1 MDKSELMEGE
11 NAAKYLGVAPATLT
25 TWRHRKYG
33 PAYFKVGRLVY
44 YRAADL
50 MAWLQSQRRDPRAA

>member
-11 NAAKYLGVAPATLT
+11 AAAKFLGVATSTMT
-25 TWRHRKYG
+25 TWRYRKFG

-44 YRAADL
+44 YRPADL